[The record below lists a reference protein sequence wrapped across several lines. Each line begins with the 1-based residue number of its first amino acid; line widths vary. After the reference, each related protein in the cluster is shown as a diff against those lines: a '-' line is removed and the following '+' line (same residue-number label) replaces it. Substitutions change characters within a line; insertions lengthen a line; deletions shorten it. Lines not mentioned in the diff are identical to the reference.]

1 MKVTLELTAEF
12 RNRVALSLIAA
23 GEGFEGTDIQ
33 FARKYGI
40 NKAVYSR
47 IKGGDLERVLS
58 PQKWLAIGRALDV
71 SPDER
76 KWNKADTDVFKVIR
90 EEILFCKEFHKSM
103 IFVDDCAIGKTYT
116 ARYLSRTVKNCF
128 YVDCSQAKTRILF
141 SKALARALGVDSA
154 GTYSETKEN
163 IKYYLNMLTD
173 PPLVIL
179 DEAGDVDR
187 KTFQDL
193 KELWNA
199 TDGRCGWYMMGA
211 DGLQRK
217 IQEGIHNRTVAFR
230 ELFSRFSDKFSFAVP
245 KDREEKKA
253 FYRKLITDV
262 LRANMTDGAKMQEIV
277 NRCMQVDMAAGES
290 TGLRRAESLLIM
302 YS

>member
-1 MKVTLELTAEF
+1 VAE
-12 RNRVALSLIAA
+12 ALVRT
-23 GEGFEGTDIQ
+23 GGDFEGTDVQ

-47 IKGGDLERVLS
+47 VKAGEYDRVLS
-58 PQKWLAIGRALDV
+58 PQKWLSIGRALDV
-71 SPDER
+71 SPEER
-76 KWNKADTDVFKVIR
+76 KWNRADTDVYRVIR

-103 IFVDDCAIGKTYT
+103 MFVDDCAIGKTYT
-116 ARYLSRTVKNCF
+116 AKHLSRTVKNCF
-128 YVDCSQAKTRILF
+128 YIDCSQAKTRILF
-141 SKALARALGVDSA
+141 TRALARCLGVDSA

-173 PPLVIL
+173 PPIVIL
-179 DEAGDVDR
+179 DEAGDADR
-187 KTFQDL
+187 KTFQDI

-217 IQEGIHNRTVAFR
+217 IEEGIRNRTVAFR
-230 ELFSRFSDKFSFAVP
+230 ELFSRFSDKFSHAVP
-245 KDREEKKA
+245 RDGEKRKI

-262 LRANMTDGAKMQEIV
+262 LSANMSDVAKMHEIV
-277 NRCMQVDMAAGES
+277 NKCMLVDMAAGES

>member
-1 MKVTLELTAEF
+1 MNPALELTAEF
-12 RNRVALSLIAA
+12 RSRVASALVSA
-23 GEGFEGTDIQ
+23 GEDFEGTDVQ
-33 FARKYGI
+33 FARKYGL

-47 IKGGDLERVLS
+47 IKGGEYERVLS

-71 SPDER
+71 SPGER

-116 ARYLSRTVKNCF
+116 ARYLSRTTKNCF
-128 YVDCSQAKTRILF
+128 YLDCSQSKTRVLFTRALAKT
-141 SKALARALGVDSA
+141 LGVDSS
-154 GTYSETKEN
+154 GSYSETKEN
-163 IKYYLNMLTD
+163 IKYYLNMLTE
-173 PPLVIL
+173 PPVIIL
-179 DEAGDVDR
+179 DEAGDADR
-187 KTFQDL
+187 KTFCDL
-193 KELWNA
+193 KEFWKA

-211 DGLQRK
+211 DGLKRK
-217 IQEGIHNRTVAFR
+217 IEEGIRNRTVAFR

-245 KDREEKKA
+245 RDREQKKA

-262 LRANMTDGAKMQEIV
+262 LSANMEDGAKLREIV
-277 NRCMQVDMAAGES
+277 NKCMQVDLAAGES

-302 YS
+302 CS